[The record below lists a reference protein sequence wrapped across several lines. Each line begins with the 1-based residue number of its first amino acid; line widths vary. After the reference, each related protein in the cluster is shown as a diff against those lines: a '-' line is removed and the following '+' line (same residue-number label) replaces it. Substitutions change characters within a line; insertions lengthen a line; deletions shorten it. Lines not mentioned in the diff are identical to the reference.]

1 VRNPRIKAVA
11 IPARVTISGTQTKE
25 DHAMGLFKP
34 DLYRNF
40 AIGFALGAGLVVWQ
54 IAPSMNADLIP
65 QAQAAPVSAPA
76 DARAK

>member
-1 VRNPRIKAVA
+1 
-11 IPARVTISGTQTKE
+11 
-25 DHAMGLFKP
+25 MGLFKP

-76 DARAK
+76 DAQAE